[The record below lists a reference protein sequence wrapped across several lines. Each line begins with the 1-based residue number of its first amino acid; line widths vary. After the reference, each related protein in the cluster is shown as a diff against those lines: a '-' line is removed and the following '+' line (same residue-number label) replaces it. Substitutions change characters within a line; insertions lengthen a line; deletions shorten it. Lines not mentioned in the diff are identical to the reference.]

1 MNKCILKQQLHVA
14 RSVMGKR
21 ITRKLL
27 DYACLFLFPI
37 GLQIEMP
44 PQIFI
49 PALSIS
55 LQWIAYL

>member
-14 RSVMGKR
+14 GTVMGKH
-21 ITRKLL
+21 ITPKVV
-27 DYACLFLFPI
+27 DCVCLFLFPI
-37 GLQIEMP
+37 GLQIEKP
-44 PQIFI
+44 LQIFT